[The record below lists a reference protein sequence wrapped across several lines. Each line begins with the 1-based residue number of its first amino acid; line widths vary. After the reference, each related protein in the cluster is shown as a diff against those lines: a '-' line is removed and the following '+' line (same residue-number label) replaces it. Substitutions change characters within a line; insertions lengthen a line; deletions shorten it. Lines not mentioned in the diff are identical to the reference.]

1 MVDVNISNFVTIGL
15 MAIVFIAVGRQLGK
29 LAGVDTSKYL

>member
-1 MVDVNISNFVTIGL
+1 MVDINIPNFITIGL

-29 LAGVDTSKYL
+29 LAGINTSAFL